1 MNLDFV
7 LRGIAFAA
15 VMWWLVL
22 FVRSFVDRNDRPP
35 EPEGE

>member
-1 MNLDFV
+1 MNPDLVFCGLASIV
-7 LRGIAFAA
+7 
-15 VMWWLVL
+15 VVWWLVL